1 MNKMKLC
8 PIKSILKYLFLSC
21 SIFLILSC
29 AKSSKPVEYYML
41 DASVGIDNNQTL
53 KGDEGPM
60 IGLGP
65 IRLPEYLDRFQMVVA
80 VSENDTTLSLVALAC
95 ETDFVAKNEDF
106 INSVKSYADKQLE
119 MGDEESFKSFADED
133 VKKELVVRIGE
144 NIQVFSAKVI
154 DKTGKTVGSYVHSNK
169 KVAAVVVLAGG
180 EVELAKEI
188 SMHVAA
194 MQPEYLKPE
203 DVPADVIAKEK
214 EIYKEQL
221 IAENKPADMLDKI
234 IEGKLNKFYEEVCL
248 VKQLFIKDD
257 KKSIEQLLSEANA
270 QIESYSLVKI

>member
-1 MNKMKLC
+1 MTDIQTITKIRKMTGAGMVDCKKALDEAGDDMD
-8 PIKSILKYLFLSC
+8 KAVEILRKKGETKA
-21 SIFLILSC
+21 
-29 AKSSKPVEYYML
+29 AKKADRE
-41 DASVGIDNNQTL
+41 A
-53 KGDEGPM
+53 KEG
-60 IGLGP
+60 
-65 IRLPEYLDRFQMVVA
+65 VVA
-80 VSENDTTLSLVALAC
+80 ISENDSKLSLVALAC

-106 INSVKSYADKQLE
+106 INSVKGYADKQLE
-119 MGDEESFKSFADED
+119 MGDEEAFKSFAEED

-144 NIQVFSAKVI
+144 NIQVFSSKVI
-154 DKTGKTVGSYVHSNK
+154 DKTEKTVGSYVHSNK
-169 KVAAVVVLAGG
+169 KVAAVVVLTGG
-180 EVELAKEI
+180 EVELAKDI

-234 IEGKLNKFYEEVCL
+234 IDGKMNKFYEDVCL
-248 VKQLFIKDD
+248 VKQQFIKDD

>member
-80 VSENDTTLSLVALAC
+80 VSENKYKLIDGHRWAEKLDQNISLALFKTLPTQLGTDRMIRYPWPQRPGVDFQVKIDILELNIDQDGQSQLVAQWSIKSKD
-95 ETDFVAKNEDF
+95 ETILNKRSTFTAQASTTD
-106 INSVKSYADKQLE
+106 
-119 MGDEESFKSFADED
+119 
-133 VKKELVVRIGE
+133 
-144 NIQVFSAKVI
+144 I
-154 DKTGKTVGSYVHSNK
+154 DKMVQAQSECLTKLGQEI
-169 KVAAVVVLAGG
+169 VVN
-180 EVELAKEI
+180 
-188 SMHVAA
+188 
-194 MQPEYLKPE
+194 LKP
-203 DVPADVIAKEK
+203 
-214 EIYKEQL
+214 
-221 IAENKPADMLDKI
+221 
-234 IEGKLNKFYEEVCL
+234 
-248 VKQLFIKDD
+248 
-257 KKSIEQLLSEANA
+257 LL
-270 QIESYSLVKI
+270 K

>member
-80 VSENDTTLSLVALAC
+80 VSENKYKLIDGHRWAEKLDQNISLALFKTLPTQLGTDRMIRYPWPQRPGVDFQVKIDILELNIDQDGQSQLVAQWSIKSKD
-95 ETDFVAKNEDF
+95 ETILNKRSTFTAQASTTD
-106 INSVKSYADKQLE
+106 
-119 MGDEESFKSFADED
+119 
-133 VKKELVVRIGE
+133 
-144 NIQVFSAKVI
+144 I
-154 DKTGKTVGSYVHSNK
+154 DKMVQAQSECLTKLGQEI
-169 KVAAVVVLAGG
+169 VAN
-180 EVELAKEI
+180 
-188 SMHVAA
+188 
-194 MQPEYLKPE
+194 LKP
-203 DVPADVIAKEK
+203 
-214 EIYKEQL
+214 
-221 IAENKPADMLDKI
+221 
-234 IEGKLNKFYEEVCL
+234 
-248 VKQLFIKDD
+248 
-257 KKSIEQLLSEANA
+257 LL
-270 QIESYSLVKI
+270 K